1 MALIVVTWDLPG
13 NQEQMEVYTAHVGER
28 LPRILAAPGIVEFRA
43 YRNPMYA
50 SPQVMAIQEYDSL
63 ESARRW
69 AETAEY
75 KQIVLGLRQDGC
87 TNITIQFWDKSPIS
101 PDPLRP

>member
-13 NQEQMEVYTAHVGER
+13 TQEQVETYAAQVPER
-28 LPRILAAPGIVEFRA
+28 LQRILAAPGLVEWRA
-43 YRNPMYA
+43 FRNPMHTT
-50 SPQVMAIQEYDSL
+50 PQVMAIQEYDSL

-75 KQIVLGLRQDGC
+75 KEIVLGLRQDGC
-87 TNITIQFWDKSPIS
+87 TNITIQFWDKSPIA